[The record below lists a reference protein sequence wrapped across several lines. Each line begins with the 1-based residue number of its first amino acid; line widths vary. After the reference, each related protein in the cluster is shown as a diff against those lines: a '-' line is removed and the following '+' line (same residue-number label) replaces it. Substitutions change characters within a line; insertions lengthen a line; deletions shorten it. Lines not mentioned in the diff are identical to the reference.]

1 MNARSLT
8 LNPSMMLRRWWA
20 ASALFVV
27 VCLVVSAMGG
37 TASAAPR
44 QGDEAAPTGILTITE
59 ADATDPES
67 LKLKLVY
74 TGDAKKA
81 DLTLNGEAAGSAT
94 LEPDPVGQA
103 VVVVA
108 DNNAASQNAAT
119 QRVTQ
124 AIGEFTPES
133 AAGRDQMALVSTG
146 GRARTV
152 MPLSSDPGRLT
163 SDIKR
168 FGLSGDSGDSILD
181 GLVLGTELAASST
194 LDRQVVLIRTGQE
207 DASGNT
213 VASTRRA
220 LMDSH
225 VTLSVIDAAPGSP
238 DSDTLAGWAADTGG
252 VYIPSAPDELLDA
265 TAKVNARLA
274 GRYSISAPVE
284 VSGDRANVGVSVP
297 DAKSEASV
305 QPGSLLTTP
314 AQLKAV
320 PLAGRS
326 LLSRLDNPLIR
337 LAVPVM
343 VLMALLGIGVAAMQF
358 MTHSEDSVDARLRA
372 YSGADALSPED
383 AADSDMIF
391 GSSDVVRKAVE
402 ATENFAEDRGLLAKI
417 QAQLTAADLH
427 IRAGEAAFA
436 LAVIPVVAA
445 FLGLGLFGL
454 FGGLM
459 MALLGIAVPV
469 GAVSFKAGKRRRA
482 FEKQLPDALTLLSG
496 TLRAGYSIAQAITAV
511 SEDVPDPLGGE
522 LRRAMSEAQLGR
534 PIEDAL
540 NGVAERLTSRDFAW
554 TVLAISIQREVG
566 GNLSELLDTVAT
578 TMVERERLR
587 REVKGLTAEGRMSAM
602 VLGALPIGMMGFMYV
617 SNPGYLDP
625 LLETTLGKV
634 LLGYSA
640 VSMLFG
646 FAWMK
651 KIITIE
657 V

>member
-1 MNARSLT
+1 MSGRASSLRSSEL
-8 LNPSMMLRRWWA
+8 LRRWWA
-20 ASALFVV
+20 LSACLVV
-27 VCLVVSAMGG
+27 VCLIVSAMSG
-37 TASAAPR
+37 TASAAPT
-44 QGDEAAPTGILTITE
+44 QDEAASDGTLTITE
-59 ADATDPES
+59 ADATDPEA
-67 LKLKLVY
+67 LQLKLVY
-74 TGDAKKA
+74 TGKATKA
-81 DLTLNGEAAGSAT
+81 DLLLNGEPAGSAQ

-103 VVVVA
+103 VIVVA
-108 DNNAASQNAAT
+108 DNNEASQNAAT
-119 QRVTQ
+119 QLVTQ
-124 AIGEFTPES
+124 AVGEFSPDAE
-133 AAGRDQMALVSTG
+133 AGRDQMALVSTG
-146 GRARTV
+146 GTARTV
-152 MPLSSDPGRLT
+152 MPLSGDSARLD
-163 SDIKR
+163 SDIAR
-168 FGLSGDSGDSILD
+168 FGLAGEDGDAIFD

-194 LDRQVVLIRTGQE
+194 LDRQIVLIRTGAE
-207 DASGNT
+207 DGSGNT
-213 VASTRRA
+213 VASVRRA

-225 VTLSVIDAAPGSP
+225 VTLSVIDAAPNSP
-238 DSDTLAGWAADTGG
+238 DAATLSGWAADSGG
-252 VYIPSAPDELLDA
+252 VYVASAPNKLLDA
-265 TAKVNARLA
+265 TAMVNARLG
-274 GRYSISAPVE
+274 GRYSLTAPVE
-284 VSGDRANVGVSVP
+284 LTNDRSNVSVVLS
-297 DAKSEASV
+297 DATAEASV

-314 AQLKAV
+314 AQLKPV

-326 LLSRLDNPLIR
+326 LLSRLDNPLVR
-337 LAVPVM
+337 LAVPAM
-343 VLMALLGIGVAAMQF
+343 VLLALLGIGVAAMQF

-391 GSSDVVRKAVE
+391 GSSEVVRKAVE
-402 ATENFAEDRGLLAKI
+402 ATEHFAEDRGLLAKI

-436 LAVIPVVAA
+436 LTVIPLVAG
-445 FLGLGLFGL
+445 FFGLGLFGIA
-454 FGGLM
+454 GGLM
-459 MALLGIAVPV
+459 LALLGLAVPI
-469 GAVSFKAGKRRRA
+469 GAVSVKAGRRRSA
-482 FEKQLPDALTLLSG
+482 FERQLPDALTLLAG
-496 TLRAGYSIAQAITAV
+496 TLRAGYSIGQAITAV

-540 NGVAERLTSRDFAW
+540 TGVAERLTSRDFAW

-587 REVKGLTAEGRMSAM
+587 REVKGLTAEGRMSAI
-602 VLGALPIGMMGFMYV
+602 VLGALPLGMMAFMYV

-634 LLGYSA
+634 LLGYSV
-640 VSMLFG
+640 VSMLIG